1 MTTFVK
7 LTKHPLALIVSA
19 AILAIGFSACNTIE
33 GAGKDI
39 KSTGKAIE
47 KTADKNK

>member
-1 MTTFVK
+1 MKTAPRTVAMTIAVLVVAF
-7 LTKHPLALIVSA
+7 
-19 AILAIGFSACNTIE
+19 GFSACNTIE

-47 KTADKNK
+47 KTADDHK

>member
-1 MTTFVK
+1 MTRPTTSATRAVA
-7 LTKHPLALIVSA
+7 TIVA
-19 AILAIGFSACNTIE
+19 AAVIVLGFAACNTVS

-47 KTADKNK
+47 NTAEDNK

>member
-1 MTTFVK
+1 MTTQKRLVAA
-7 LTKHPLALIVSA
+7 LT
-19 AILAIGFSACNTIE
+19 ILASLSVAALSACHTVE

-47 KTADKNK
+47 DAADND

>member
-1 MTTFVK
+1 MKNLRKWAGITIITAAALSTT
-7 LTKHPLALIVSA
+7 
-19 AILAIGFSACNTIE
+19 ACNTIQ

-47 KTADKNK
+47 KTAEQ

>member
-1 MTTFVK
+1 MKTFQRVVAVSS
-7 LTKHPLALIVSA
+7 LLAVVSVA
-19 AILAIGFSACNTIE
+19 MLSGCHTVE

-47 KTADKNK
+47 DAADND